1 MKVKYN
7 EALAKAVLK
16 GKVRGEFYWRNSLV
30 QIFPTIVTHR
40 GEDLVCFAKTS
51 ADCQDHATIK
61 FRTLFPEEAREMD
74 IRLLNFEV
82 GDIIACDVNDKEEA
96 LVGVLSGIHDNVIKV
111 SCWARIDS
119 NRLERGSDKFCQI
132 EECKCPSKEIRDKF
146 LKLLDEK
153 GYYLKDGK
161 LCEKRKNFY
170 PFQKVIV
177 KTESRYRADFFS
189 HMVGTHYITTSGYA
203 FLEKEIIPYSEENRH
218 LIGTK
223 CD

>member
-82 GDIIACDVNDKEEA
+82 GDIVACDVNDKEEV

-132 EECKCPSKEIRDKF
+132 EKCKCPSKEIRDKF

-153 GYYLKDGK
+153 GYYLKDGE

-177 KTESRYRADFFS
+177 KTRGIYRADFFS
-189 HMVGTHYITTSGYA
+189 HLDGSYYNTTSGWTG
-203 FLEKEIIPYSEENRH
+203 FEKDILPYSEENKN

-223 CD
+223 CN